1 MVLLAGQPLH
11 TYIFVRELL
20 KALRDAIIGHRSLL
34 NNKKILYKNIS
45 KNNIIFT
52 DFTTKKALKRRL
64 INLDLA
70 KKLDSILNKASHRT
84 NTIQFITIKVLKD
97 SGYTYYYNLKL
108 FFYVLFK
115 CVFNIFIII

>member
-1 MVLLAGQPLH
+1 VVLLAGQPLH

>member
-1 MVLLAGQPLH
+1 VVLLAEQPLH
-11 TYIFVRELL
+11 TYIFVKELL

-70 KKLDSILNKASHRT
+70 KKLNSVLNKASHRT
-84 NTIQFITIKVLKD
+84 NTI
-97 SGYTYYYNLKL
+97 
-108 FFYVLFK
+108 
-115 CVFNIFIII
+115 